1 MPQIIKIKNDTG
13 SIKIWAGKE
22 FAAAEEHTIQ
32 ESSISKW
39 RSNNALLTAIGNSD
53 ALVGDSSSY
62 FTDISKAFNW
72 LNGDIATI
80 ISSPFPA
87 NDSAYS
93 FRGLGGSAALST
105 GSNNVDQVITAARF
119 INGAEVWSDDPA
131 YGNSITF
138 QVVDVDNVLG
148 YGAGTVIEEF
158 GTTWQMHPGCIT
170 KAFPGY
176 IASVPAGLYVRMVV
190 TVSQAASFHYNL
202 HLHKQ

>member
-1 MPQIIKIKNDTG
+1 MPSYLKNTKQTNDT
-13 SIKIWAGKE
+13 WAGQQINASTYYLVPTAELSIFLADDKTITDIGSGDLVVSDVNDGTNDLGV
-22 FAAAEEHTIQ
+22 AAGL
-32 ESSISKW
+32 
-39 RSNNALLTAIGNSD
+39 ALLEG
-53 ALVGDSSSY
+53 
-62 FTDISKAFNW
+62 SKPIN
-72 LNGDIATI
+72 IAN
-80 ISSPFPA
+80 PFPG
-87 NDSAYS
+87 NEGNYS
-93 FRGLGGSAALST
+93 FRGLGGSASLST
-105 GSNNVDQVITAARF
+105 GSNNVDQVIPAIRF

-176 IASVPAGLYVRMVV
+176 IASVPANLYVRMVV